1 MVKPPFT
8 VSAQAV
14 KLVAEISELIER
26 YAIRMGQSDVLRLR
40 KTDRVKTICG
50 TLAIEGNSLS
60 ESQVSDILDGKRV
73 VAPIRQIQEVKN
85 AIKAYELYPQLN
97 PFSVEDLLK
106 AHRVMME
113 ALADDAGAFRRGN
126 VGVFA
131 GNCAIHIAPPADRVP
146 ALVADLLHWAE
157 TATEHW
163 LIRSCVFHYE
173 FEFIHPFSDG
183 NGRIGRLWQSLILG
197 KLHPLFEHLPVENMI
212 YANQQAYYAAINTS
226 TERGDSGAFIEFMLR
241 EILNALE
248 RLPKTSLDDVG
259 VNVGV
264 NVGEAEQKALRV
276 LSKNGNATA
285 KRLAEILA
293 VTPRHAERILK
304 SLREKN
310 LIRRVG
316 SDKSGHWEV
325 RPLPHGKK

>member
-1 MVKPPFT
+1 MSKPPFT

-26 YAIRMGQSDVLRLR
+26 YAIRMEQSDALRLR

-113 ALADDAGAFRRGN
+113 ALVEDAGAFRRGN

-131 GNCAIHIAPPADRVP
+131 GSCAVHIAPPADRVP
-146 ALVADLLHWAE
+146 GLIADLLHWAE
-157 TATEHW
+157 TTTEHW

-183 NGRIGRLWQSLILG
+183 NGRLGRLWQSLILG

-226 TERGDSGAFIEFMLR
+226 TEQSDSCAFIEFMLR
-241 EILNALE
+241 EILSALE
-248 RLPKTSLDDVG
+248 SLPKFSRD
-259 VNVGV
+259 
-264 NVGEAEQKALRV
+264 
-276 LSKNGNATA
+276 
-285 KRLAEILA
+285 
-293 VTPRHAERILK
+293 
-304 SLREKN
+304 EK
-310 LIRRVG
+310 I
-316 SDKSGHWEV
+316 
-325 RPLPHGKK
+325 